1 MNSYSQLIQSLQ
13 NPALYPH
20 KAESF
25 KIIETH
31 ISWVL
36 LTGRYAYK
44 IKKPLNLGFLDFSS
58 LEKRKHYCHE
68 ELRLNSRLAPDIYLD
83 VVAISGTKDQPKL
96 DNSGTAIEYAVK
108 MLQFDPDKTFDQL
121 LAQNQLTTEQIKQTA
136 SIIAAFHSK
145 IDKAASNTEFGS
157 ANTILQ
163 SMQENFR
170 QIQQLDGI
178 EKPNA
183 LKHLAA
189 WSEQQHTAL
198 MTVFKQRKLASYIR
212 ECHGDCHLGNIALI
226 GGEVVLFDGIEF
238 NPSLYWID
246 VISEI
251 AFLVMDLQEKQRP
264 DLAFQFLNT
273 YLQHNSD
280 YSGLKL
286 LRFYLVYR
294 AMVRAKVSAIRASQ
308 STSAEEHQQ
317 AIASYQDYLQLAC
330 SYTQTTKPLMIIM
343 HGVSGSGKSWLSE
356 QIINHCQTIRLRSD
370 VERKRLH
377 NLPAQQ
383 KSDSRLNSGLY
394 DQTSSDM
401 TYQHLLQL
409 AIEVINAD
417 YSVIVDA
424 TFLQL
429 QQRKLFSQ
437 QAEQLNIAFL
447 IIHTQTD
454 KQTLLKRIKARTK
467 QTDNVSEADQSVL
480 ENQLHTLQPLSDD
493 ELSYSLTINT
503 GQTKQLS
510 KLWHF
515 LENQSQWRTFYAF

>member
-1 MNSYSQLIQSLQ
+1 MSSSSQLIQSLQ
-13 NPALYPH
+13 NPALFPH
-20 KAESF
+20 KIASF
-25 KIIETH
+25 QVIETH
-31 ISWVL
+31 ISWIL
-36 LTGRYAYK
+36 LTGSYAYK
-44 IKKPLNLGFLDFSS
+44 IKKSLNLGFLDFSS

-83 VVAISGTKDQPKL
+83 VVAISGTEDQPTL
-96 DNSGTAIEYAVK
+96 DNSGKAIEYAVK
-108 MLQFDPDKTFDQL
+108 MRQFDPDKTFDQL
-121 LAQNQLTTEQIKQTA
+121 LTQHHLTTEQIKQTA
-136 SIIAAFHSK
+136 SIIANFHST
-145 IDKAASNTEFGS
+145 INGIETNTEFGS
-157 ANTILQ
+157 ADTIKQTVL
-163 SMQENFR
+163 ENFR
-170 QIQQLDGI
+170 QIQQLNGI
-178 EKPNA
+178 EKPDV
-183 LKHLAA
+183 LKHLAV

-198 MTVFKQRKLASYIR
+198 MSVFKQRKIAGYIR

-226 GGEVVLFDGIEF
+226 DGEVVLFDGIEF

-246 VISEI
+246 VICEI

-264 DLAFQFLNT
+264 DLAFQFLNN
-273 YLQHNSD
+273 YLQHSGD

-317 AIASYQDYLQLAC
+317 AITSYQDYLQLAC

-356 QIINHCQTIRLRSD
+356 QIIDHFQAIRLRSD

-377 NLPAQQ
+377 NLSAQQ
-383 KSDSRLNSGLY
+383 KSHSSLGSGLY

-401 TYQHLLQL
+401 TYQQLLQL
-409 AIEVINAD
+409 AIKVINAD

-424 TFLQL
+424 TFLQH
-429 QQRKLFSQ
+429 QQRKLFSR

-467 QTDNVSEADQSVL
+467 QSDNVSEADQTVL
-480 ENQLHTLQPLSDD
+480 ENQLHTLQPLSDK
-493 ELSYSLTINT
+493 ELSYSLIIHTD
-503 GQTKQLS
+503 QTT
-510 KLWHF
+510 
-515 LENQSQWRTFYAF
+515 QSIQIMEFS